1 MTIFDNLNVPAA
13 QVGTIFRRGNELNK
27 KMGKIVASTALLI
40 SIAFSSSIA
49 QAAEEAKE
57 KYLIGFNEQEA
68 VSTFVEQMEE
78 DAFTILAEDKEEVD
92 VELLYEFETIPVLSV
107 ELSPDDVASLEL
119 DPAISY
125 IEEDFEVTTMAQ
137 SVPWGINRVQAPI
150 AQNRGFT
157 GAGVRV
163 AVLDTGISTHP
174 DLNIRGGVSFVPGE
188 PTMLDGNGHGT
199 HVAGTIAALNNN
211 VGVLGVAPNVELYG
225 VKVLGANGSGSI
237 SGIAQGLQWAGNNG
251 MHVANL
257 SLGSSQPSATLEQAV
272 NQATSQGVLVV
283 AASGNSGAGTVG
295 YPARYANAMAVGA
308 TDQNNNRASF
318 SQYGQGLDIVAP
330 GVGVQSTY
338 PGNRYASLSGTSMAT
353 PHVAGVAALVKQKN
367 PSWSNVQVR
376 NHLKNTATNLG
387 NTNLYGSGLVNAEA
401 ATR

>member
-188 PTMLDGNGHGT
+188 PTMLM
-199 HVAGTIAALNNN
+199 
-211 VGVLGVAPNVELYG
+211 E
-225 VKVLGANGSGSI
+225 
-237 SGIAQGLQWAGNNG
+237 
-251 MHVANL
+251 
-257 SLGSSQPSATLEQAV
+257 
-272 NQATSQGVLVV
+272 
-283 AASGNSGAGTVG
+283 
-295 YPARYANAMAVGA
+295 
-308 TDQNNNRASF
+308 
-318 SQYGQGLDIVAP
+318 
-330 GVGVQSTY
+330 
-338 PGNRYASLSGTSMAT
+338 MAT
-353 PHVAGVAALVKQKN
+353 VH
-367 PSWSNVQVR
+367 
-376 NHLKNTATNLG
+376 T
-387 NTNLYGSGLVNAEA
+387 
-401 ATR
+401 